1 MTFGYD
7 VMRSRNGIVRYK
19 NGVVTSGYGV
29 MRFGN
34 GIVTITGRYGVVRS
48 RYVCCEI

>member
-1 MTFGYD
+1 M
-7 VMRSRNGIVRYK
+7 VSRSRNGIVRYK

-29 MRFGN
+29 MRFRN
-34 GIVTITGRYGVVRS
+34 GIVTIRYDVVRS